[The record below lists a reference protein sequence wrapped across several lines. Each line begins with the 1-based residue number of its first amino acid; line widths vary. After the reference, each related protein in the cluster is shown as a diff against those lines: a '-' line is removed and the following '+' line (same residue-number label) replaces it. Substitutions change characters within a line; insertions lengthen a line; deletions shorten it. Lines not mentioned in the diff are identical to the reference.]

1 MINMSSDRLQYLYK
15 KCIGQDITNEELSEL
30 REMLLMPEH
39 EDAFAVL
46 VAASLSDGI
55 NRKGV
60 SLGDEQRS
68 NILESIFLAG
78 RQQETAAE
86 MPSITP
92 VRKIARNTRWVA
104 AASILLLLASGAYF
118 WIRRPVGSNNPAAV
132 VAAGD
137 LPPGKDG
144 AVLTLANGSQ
154 VLLDT
159 MQQGNITLQGGAMAK
174 IEGGKLVYEQK
185 GEAVVYNTMSTPNG
199 RQFRLTLPD
208 RTEVWLNAASSIRYP
223 TIFSGKERKVEVTGE
238 AYFEVAKNAS
248 MPFIV
253 DVDRRATVEVLGTR
267 FNVNA
272 YKDEGNINATL
283 LDGSIKVKNE
293 KQSMVLKPGE
303 RANIAEQDMDRITHA
318 NVEMVMAWK
327 RGTFQFNYTALDV
340 VMRQLARWYDIEV
353 VYHGR
358 KPEITFNGEIKR
370 DLNLSE
376 ALVVLSKMGL
386 VCKLEGRTL
395 MVMP

>member
-1 MINMSSDRLQYLYK
+1 
-15 KCIGQDITNEELSEL
+15 
-30 REMLLMPEH
+30 MPEH

-55 NRKGV
+55 NRKGLG
-60 SLGDEQRS
+60 LGDEQRS

-78 RQQETAAE
+78 RQQETAVE

-92 VRKIARNTRWVA
+92 VRKIARNIRWVA

-118 WIRRPVGSNNPAAV
+118 WIWRPVVSNNPAAV

-253 DVDRRATVEVLGTR
+253 DVDRRATVEVLGTS